1 MSGDFAGQVVSR
13 TYAQNGG
20 ADDNRRGA
28 KWPTHPVVFYLFGPP
43 RAWLLVVVQ
52 PLRTE
57 TLPQS
62 KRNGLEGPDP
72 ITALRIRG
80 ADVEY
85 VMLAGQPRFA
95 LGSLASCEIFID
107 RRYISS
113 LHAMLERRENRI
125 RVFDV
130 SKNGIVF
137 RGRFEKQ
144 FDIGPGDSFSIG
156 DTTCYVLNDEMR
168 LARPVLTEVLGAQRF
183 EAIDDLTMAAMHGDH
198 VLLLGEPGN
207 DQERLAR
214 AIHSASLRRR
224 HHFVR
229 AFPDEDGRLDRQLIS
244 YAERGTL
251 WLDLEPAR
259 INIDP
264 DFIEQLLLPDANV
277 RVVISARTL
286 DITRKCVGID
296 LVGRAHQV
304 AIPPLRERAGEI
316 AALLERSFIERR
328 SSLRLADFTERN
340 QAALLAY
347 KWPSNLEELR
357 NTADRLVQ
365 LAPFTK
371 ERAAAIAL
379 KIPRTTLQRWL
390 DSLGLELP
398 LLRTVNGH

>member
-1 MSGDFAGQVVSR
+1 MIVG
-13 TYAQNGG
+13 
-20 ADDNRRGA
+20 
-28 KWPTHPVVFYLFGPP
+28 L
-43 RAWLLVVVQ
+43 VQ

-62 KRNGLEGPDP
+62 KRNGLDGPDA

-80 ADVEY
+80 VDLEY
-85 VMLAGQPRFA
+85 VMLVGQPRFA
-95 LGSLASCEIFID
+95 LGSLASCEIVID
-107 RRYISS
+107 RRYVSS

-125 RVFDV
+125 RVIDV

-144 FDIGPGDSFSIG
+144 FDIGPGDSFNIG
-156 DTTCYVLNDEMR
+156 ETTCYALNDEMR

-183 EAIDDLTMAAMHGDH
+183 ETIDDLTMVSVHGDH
-198 VLLLGEPGN
+198 VLVLSEPGN

-224 HHFVR
+224 HHFVK
-229 AFPDEDGRLDRQLIS
+229 AIPNEDGRLDRQLIS

-251 WLDLEPAR
+251 WLELEHAR
-259 INIDP
+259 VNIEP
-264 DFIEQLLLPDANV
+264 EFVEQLLLPDANV

-286 DITRKCVGID
+286 DIARKSVGME

-316 AALLERSFIERR
+316 ATLLERSFIDRR
-328 SSLRLADFTERN
+328 SSLRLADFTESN
-340 QAALLAY
+340 QAALVAY
-347 KWPSNLEELR
+347 KWPRNLEELR
-357 NTADRLVQ
+357 DTADRLVQ
-365 LAPFTK
+365 LTPFTK
-371 ERAAAIAL
+371 ERSAAIAL

-390 DSLGLELP
+390 GNLGLELP
-398 LLRTVNGH
+398 LLRNLDER

>member
-1 MSGDFAGQVVSR
+1 MIVG
-13 TYAQNGG
+13 
-20 ADDNRRGA
+20 
-28 KWPTHPVVFYLFGPP
+28 
-43 RAWLLVVVQ
+43 LVL

-62 KRNGLEGPDP
+62 KRNGLDGPDA

-80 ADVEY
+80 VDLEY
-85 VMLAGQPRFA
+85 VMLAGQSRFA

-107 RRYISS
+107 RRYVSS

-125 RVFDV
+125 RVIDV
-130 SKNGIVF
+130 SKNGLVF

-144 FDIGPGDSFSIG
+144 FDIGPGDSFNIG
-156 DTTCYVLNDEMR
+156 ETTCYALNDEMR

-183 EAIDDLTMAAMHGDH
+183 ETIDDLTMVSVHGDH
-198 VLLLGEPGN
+198 VLVLTEPGN

-224 HHFVR
+224 HHFVK
-229 AFPDEDGRLDRQLIS
+229 AIPNEDGRLDRQLIR

-259 INIDP
+259 VNIEP
-264 DFIEQLLLPDANV
+264 EFVEQLLLPDANA

-286 DITRKCVGID
+286 DIARKSVGIE

-316 AALLERSFIERR
+316 ATLLERSFIDRR
-328 SSLRLADFTERN
+328 SSLRLADFTEGN
-340 QAALLAY
+340 QAALLSY
-347 KWPSNLEELR
+347 EWPRNLEELR
-357 NTADRLVQ
+357 DTADRLVQ
-365 LAPFTK
+365 LTPFTK

-398 LLRTVNGH
+398 LLRHPDGR